1 MRHSC
6 LSIAVLALMGTTAC
20 FAADPPTSTR
30 PARELYL
37 SLAAEVEQ
45 CLQKDVLDKWFPAA
59 VDEQGG
65 GFHENFSADWS
76 RAPGE
81 TRSLVYQSRL
91 TWTAAKAAERF
102 PERAQLY
109 LAMTRRGAAFLA
121 DRLWDKQR
129 GGFYWSVD
137 AAGRPTGQGETRK
150 HTYGMAFGIYAL
162 AASYRATRDP
172 ATQDLARQ
180 AFEWLERHVHD
191 DVNKG
196 YFESVTLDGKP
207 HFGRNPI
214 AGENQK
220 SMNTSIHVLEALTEL
235 YKAWTDPAVRVRIQE
250 MYDICADR
258 IYTEP
263 GYLTMFFT
271 PDWQRI
277 AGEDSFGHDVE
288 TAYLLVEASELLGQ
302 SQHTRAWGLA
312 RNLVDHALRYGWDEQ
327 RGGLYDAAHIDAQGV
342 VRGGLRTDKIW
353 WVQAEHLNALLM
365 LHDRFGNETT
375 RYWDAFVK
383 QWDFIRKHQID
394 HINGGWHPTVRADG
408 TPLGG
413 PKSGPWT
420 ECYHQARAL
429 LNVSERLR
437 RLAQTGPGAPHR
449 LPPRPWIN
457 THPEVPYLPKP
468 PVRPA
473 DWIVEHPPVTP
484 NASPE
489 ARALLKFLYSISG
502 KYTLTGQHN
511 YPNTQRVYTEIA
523 AGAMGKTPALYGTDW
538 GFGAEGTQDSIHAR
552 PQIVQE
558 LIRQHRKGSIIA
570 ICWHAVRPT
579 EDEPVTFRS
588 SVQGKLTRVQFE
600 ELVTPGSPL
609 NRRWLAQV
617 DVVAEYLKQLQ
628 AARVPILWRPFHEI
642 NGDWFWW
649 NGWRGPRGSAQLYRL
664 LFDRLVN
671 HHKIDNLIWVWNP
684 DRPEREDKQ
693 FVDYFP
699 GHEYVDVLSL
709 DTYGGYN
716 QSYYDDLN
724 ALSGGKPMGISEC
737 GANLPPLDLY
747 ATQPKW
753 AFYMVWPRMG
763 PAAVPTAA
771 APATRPR
778 GDAVDYR
785 EMARHPRLLSL
796 EDAAYQEA
804 IAPLRALSG
813 GGRAE

>member
-30 PARELYL
+30 PAGELYL
-37 SLAAEVEQ
+37 SLAADVEQ

-235 YKAWTDPAVRVRIQE
+235 YKAWTDPAVRARIQE

-271 PDWQRI
+271 PDWQRM

-408 TPLGG
+408 TPVGG

-420 ECYHQARAL
+420 ECYHQGRAL
-429 LNVSERLR
+429 LNVSDRLR
-437 RLAQTGPGAPHR
+437 RLAETGPGAPDRAPAAAVDQYASRGAVSAQASGATGRLDRRASPGDAQR
-449 LPPRPWIN
+449 LPGGQGAV
-457 THPEVPYLPKP
+457 EVPLQHLRQIHADGAAQLP
-468 PVRPA
+468 
-473 DWIVEHPPVTP
+473 EHPAGSTP
-484 NASPE
+484 KSRPGRW
-489 ARALLKFLYSISG
+489 ARRRRCMARTGALA
-502 KYTLTGQHN
+502 
-511 YPNTQRVYTEIA
+511 PR
-523 AGAMGKTPALYGTDW
+523 
-538 GFGAEGTQDSIHAR
+538 GTQDSIHAR
-552 PQIVQE
+552 PPDRAGADSPAPQG
-558 LIRQHRKGSIIA
+558 LDHR
-570 ICWHAVRPT
+570 
-579 EDEPVTFRS
+579 D
-588 SVQGKLTRVQFE
+588 L
-600 ELVTPGSPL
+600 
-609 NRRWLAQV
+609 LA
-617 DVVAEYLKQLQ
+617 
-628 AARVPILWRPFHEI
+628 
-642 NGDWFWW
+642 
-649 NGWRGPRGSAQLYRL
+649 RGPADRG
-664 LFDRLVN
+664 
-671 HHKIDNLIWVWNP
+671 
-684 DRPEREDKQ
+684 
-693 FVDYFP
+693 
-699 GHEYVDVLSL
+699 
-709 DTYGGYN
+709 
-716 QSYYDDLN
+716 
-724 ALSGGKPMGISEC
+724 
-737 GANLPPLDLY
+737 
-747 ATQPKW
+747 
-753 AFYMVWPRMG
+753 
-763 PAAVPTAA
+763 
-771 APATRPR
+771 
-778 GDAVDYR
+778 
-785 EMARHPRLLSL
+785 
-796 EDAAYQEA
+796 
-804 IAPLRALSG
+804 
-813 GGRAE
+813 